1 MDCVLRAVETHR
13 TYNCS
18 TEASSLHNK
27 EALLAVVIYT
37 KPGCPYC
44 VAAKNQLEA
53 QGVQYEEIDVTTS
66 ADAMRKL
73 AELTYGALKVPVIVE
88 ADGDVR
94 VAVGG
99 G

>member
-1 MDCVLRAVETHR
+1 MG
-13 TYNCS
+13 
-18 TEASSLHNK
+18 
-27 EALLAVVIYT
+27 VVIYT

-44 VAAKNQLEA
+44 VAAKKDLEA
-53 QGVQYEEIDVTTS
+53 RGVGYEEIDVTAS

-73 AELTYGALKVPVIVE
+73 TELTYGAMQVPVIVE

-94 VAVGG
+94 VTPGG